1 MRKKILVLA
10 AGLAVWVLCPGEIL
24 AQNMTPVA
32 DAGLYFGADNT
43 LEAASFFSG
52 LIDDIRIYD
61 QAITP

>member
-10 AGLAVWVLCPGEIL
+10 VGLPVWVLCPGEIL
-24 AQNMTPVA
+24 AQNMMPVA
-32 DAGLYFGADNT
+32 DGGLHFGADET
-43 LEAASFFSG
+43 PAAASFFSG